1 MKNYRNSYQGWFVY
15 LVLLFVLFWFSY
27 PYLWMLL
34 STAKTNQE
42 IYQPTRL
49 FPERLELSSF
59 YILFTEEN
67 IPFVKAFLSS
77 FLVALVQAVL
87 SVIITALA
95 AYSVTQKKSFYTVLL
110 ILLSIAVIV
119 LPRQM
124 IAISIFEW
132 INTLGL
138 HGGYFAVIL
147 PGTVSGIGIL
157 FFIQIFKKIPR
168 EYMEITRIEG
178 ASGIRS
184 FITITKMII
193 PALLTYGV
201 LHFILAWNEHLL
213 PLLLLDEKNRTLP
226 LILTTL
232 NDPSQRIPQSVV
244 MAASVFTVFPV
255 FIIFALMYRQFK
267 SAMSDVLIH

>member
-67 IPFVKAFLSS
+67 IPFVKAFPEFLYYRSRASCTIRCYYCASS
-77 FLVALVQAVL
+77 IFCD
-87 SVIITALA
+87 S
-95 AYSVTQKKSFYTVLL
+95 KKSFYTVLL

-124 IAISIFEW
+124 ISISIFEW

-147 PGTVSGIGIL
+147 PE
-157 FFIQIFKKIPR
+157 P
-168 EYMEITRIEG
+168 
-178 ASGIRS
+178 
-184 FITITKMII
+184 
-193 PALLTYGV
+193 
-201 LHFILAWNEHLL
+201 
-213 PLLLLDEKNRTLP
+213 
-226 LILTTL
+226 
-232 NDPSQRIPQSVV
+232 
-244 MAASVFTVFPV
+244 
-255 FIIFALMYRQFK
+255 
-267 SAMSDVLIH
+267 